1 MRESSLPNSR
11 NITRHEL
18 PNGLVLLV
26 RENHAVPTVEIEGTV
41 AVGSVHEM
49 MRDAG
54 LAALTARMLRR
65 GTKHHPFEALNE
77 VLESVGASIEVSAGR
92 RGTSVH
98 GTALSEDVSLLMTLL
113 AEVLREPAIPADQ
126 FRIVQQQTLAQL
138 QEQLND
144 TQSMASLTFRTLLYP
159 FGHPNARNILGDPQ
173 SVSRLRP
180 LDVAQF
186 YALNF
191 TPRGAHLVV
200 VGDVEASE
208 VIALAEEAFGGW
220 RGGDATQPDLPE
232 VLPPGE
238 VRQQKVVMPDK
249 TQSDI
254 VLGWLGVR
262 RLDPDW
268 MAVNVANTLLGRF
281 GMGGRLGDSVREKQG
296 LAYYV
301 YSSAEAGM
309 DAGPWLA
316 AAGVAPQ
323 AVDQTVRS
331 ILAEIK
337 RLQDE
342 PVPAEE
348 LADTQAYITGL
359 LPLQLETNAGVANV
373 ISNMEWYKLGL
384 DYLLGY
390 SDAVWQVTPADVQ
403 RVAQQYLD
411 PEVYVLATAGPVPP
425 AGV

>member
-1 MRESSLPNSR
+1 MHESSLPNSQ
-11 NITRHEL
+11 NIVRHEL
-18 PNGLVLLV
+18 ANGLMLLI
-26 RENHAVPTVEIEGTV
+26 RENHAVPTVEVEGTV

-65 GTKHHPFEALNE
+65 GTKNYSFEQLNDI
-77 VLESVGASIEVSAGR
+77 LEGVGASIEVSAGR

-98 GTALSEDVSLLMTLL
+98 GTALSEDLSLLVTLL
-113 AEVLREPAIPADQ
+113 ADVLQKPTFPADQ
-126 FRIVQQQTLAQL
+126 FHIVQKQTLAQL

-144 TQSMASLTFRTLLYP
+144 TGAMASLTFRTLLYP

-173 SVSRLRP
+173 TVHRLQP

-191 TPRGAHLVV
+191 TPHGAHLVV
-200 VGDVEASE
+200 VGDVDARE
-208 VIALAEEAFGGW
+208 VIALVEDAFGGW
-220 RGGDATQPDLPE
+220 RGGDTTQPDLPE
-232 VLPPGE
+232 VLPPRE
-238 VRQQKVVMPDK
+238 VRRRKVVMPDK

-254 VLGWLGVR
+254 VLGWLGVH

-268 MAVNVANTLLGRF
+268 MMVNVANTLLGRF

-301 YSSAEAGM
+301 YSSAEAGL
-309 DAGPWLA
+309 DAGPWLT

-323 AVDQTVRS
+323 AVNQAIHS
-331 ILAEIK
+331 ILTEVK

-342 PVPAEE
+342 PVSAEE
-348 LADTQAYITGL
+348 LTDSQSYISGV
-359 LPLQLETNAGVANV
+359 LPLQLETNRGVANV
-373 ISNMEWYKLGL
+373 ISNMEWYNLGL
-384 DYLLGY
+384 DYLLSY
-390 SDAVWQVTPADVQ
+390 SDAVWQVTPVDVQ
-403 RVAQQYLD
+403 RVAQKYLD
-411 PEVYVLATAGPVPP
+411 SEVYVLATAGPVPP
-425 AGV
+425 AGK